1 MSKILVTGGAGFIGS
16 YFVKEMSEHE
26 IIVLDKL
33 TYASDLSRIKDEEH
47 ITFVEGDICDS
58 LLVDSVF
65 REHEIDVVVNF
76 AAESHVDQSIED
88 ASKFITT
95 NVLGVQVL
103 MDVCRKHWH
112 DKGLF
117 LQISTDEVYGPS
129 GDQIFDETSPLNPQ
143 NPYAASKAAAEHL
156 IKAYENTFNFPSIIT
171 RSSNNY
177 GVGQHMEKLIPKTMN
192 NIIHQK
198 PIGLYGN
205 GLHERCWIHVEDHVK
220 ALRKVIE
227 EGIYHEVYNISG
239 KTIISNLEL
248 VNLMV
253 ESFLKN
259 GFFYENMI
267 EFIKDRPGHDS
278 NYRICDSKLG
288 YKQKIEFRDGINE
301 IILSFMNHYM

>member
-33 TYASDLSRIKDEEH
+33 TYASDLNRIKDESH
-47 ITFVEGDICDS
+47 ITFVEGDICDFMF
-58 LLVDSVF
+58 VERIF
-65 REHEIDVVVNF
+65 REYDIDTVVNF

-103 MDVCRKHWH
+103 MDVCRKYWKN
-112 DKGLF
+112 KGLF

-129 GDQIFDETSPLNPQ
+129 GDKIFDETSPLNPQ

-177 GVGQHMEKLIPKTMN
+177 GDGQHMEKLIPKTMS
-192 NIIHQK
+192 NIIRQQ

-205 GLHERCWIHVEDHVK
+205 GLHERCWIHVKDHVK

-227 EGIYHEVYNISG
+227 EGTYHEVYNISG
-239 KTIISNLEL
+239 KTVLSNLEL
-248 VNLMV
+248 VNLIV
-253 ESFLKN
+253 ESFISN
-259 GFFYENMI
+259 GFSYENKI

-278 NYRICDSKLG
+278 NYRISDRKLG
-288 YKQKIEFRDGINE
+288 YKQNIEFKDGINV
-301 IILSFMNHYM
+301 IISSFMNQYM